1 MSVEFLEL
9 LPSLLIKSF
18 SLKSMVESQEISKP
32 SILEPT
38 PVPTNSD
45 PITEVPVFNQY
56 DIYPYPHPLFG
67 NL

>member
-1 MSVEFLEL
+1 M
-9 LPSLLIKSF
+9 
-18 SLKSMVESQEISKP
+18 SMVETKEVSKP

-45 PITEVPVFNQY
+45 PITEVAEFNQY
-56 DIYPYPHPLFG
+56 EIYPYPHPLFG

>member
-9 LPSLLIKSF
+9 LNSTPIRSL
-18 SLKSMVESQEISKP
+18 SLMSMVETKEVSKP

-45 PITEVPVFNQY
+45 PITEVAEFNQY
-56 DIYPYPHPLFG
+56 EIYPYPHPLFG